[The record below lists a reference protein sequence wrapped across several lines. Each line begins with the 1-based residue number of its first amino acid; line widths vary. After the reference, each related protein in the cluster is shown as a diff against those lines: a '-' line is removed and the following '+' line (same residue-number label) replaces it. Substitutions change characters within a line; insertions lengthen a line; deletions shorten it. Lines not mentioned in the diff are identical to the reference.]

1 LSQTSFDFGEA
12 VESAYPSI
20 PNPSPAELMAKRVI
34 EKSRRKNPGRLP
46 PGLREKPRA
55 PIPGE
60 RQTLSRTVVAG
71 IRQII
76 LAWPDPT
83 ITWEAIRAV
92 VNTTYEAEWTRQ
104 AFYNHETIKKAYQ
117 ITKNRLRE
125 DRELLPKKRKS
136 KIRDSSVPV
145 LQERIRYLEDRV
157 IKLEGDIVTYK
168 AQFATWQE
176 NAQLAGVPL
185 SKLNEKRPGGD
196 RGRSDK

>member
-1 LSQTSFDFGEA
+1 
-12 VESAYPSI
+12 
-20 PNPSPAELMAKRVI
+20 MAKRVI
-34 EKSRRKNPGRLP
+34 EKSRQKNPGRLP

-55 PIPGE
+55 PIPGL
-60 RQTLSRTVVAG
+60 RQVLSPSVVED
-71 IRQII
+71 IRRII

-83 ITWEAIRAV
+83 ITWESIRAV
-92 VNTTYEAEWTRQ
+92 VNTTFKADWTRQ
-104 AFYNHETIKKAYQ
+104 AFHPYDRINTAYKA
-117 ITKNRLRE
+117 TKERLRKE
-125 DRELLPKKRKS
+125 RESLPKKGKS

-185 SKLNEKRPGGD
+185 SKLNKQRPGGD

>member
-1 LSQTSFDFGEA
+1 
-12 VESAYPSI
+12 
-20 PNPSPAELMAKRVI
+20 MAKRVI
-34 EKSRRKNPGRLP
+34 EKSRRKNPGGLP
-46 PGLREKPRA
+46 PGLRQKPRE
-55 PIPGE
+55 PIPGM
-60 RQTLSRTVVAG
+60 RQILSPTVVDG

-92 VNTTYEAEWTRQ
+92 VNTTYGTEWTRQ
-104 AFYNHETIKKAYQ
+104 AFRPHEPIRKAYKT
-117 ITKNRLRE
+117 TKNLLKEER
-125 DRELLPKKRKS
+125 DSLPKKRKS

-145 LQERIRYLEDRV
+145 LQARIRYLEDRV
-157 IKLEGDIVTYK
+157 IKLQGDIVTYK

-185 SKLNEKRPGGD
+185 SKLNKQRPGGD